1 MKREFKEQAEI
12 IKYPHFYRSNCFGVF
27 FRNCKQKGKK
37 EKEMG
42 EGKGEDKG
50 EDREDGGGN
59 GEFVGRKIRE
69 RKKQMEFSISGRPAS
84 RNQQYIANITK

>member
-1 MKREFKEQAEI
+1 M
-12 IKYPHFYRSNCFGVF
+12 F

-42 EGKGEDKG
+42 EGAGG
-50 EDREDGGGN
+50 DREDGGGN
-59 GEFVGRKIRE
+59 GEFVGRKIRG

-84 RNQQYIANITK
+84 RNQQYIPNITK